1 MTLDAAKTP
10 TDQET
15 TGFGHGKVILLGE
28 HTVVYGHPAIA
39 AGLPVGV
46 HARVRPGRGR
56 VVAPSWQLDLLMG
69 DGSDVGTALEKL
81 AEALGADPRAL
92 DVALETEIPA
102 RAGLGS
108 SAAMAVAVARAMA
121 PWVGAGND
129 TAAIDAAVAAAETV
143 FHGTPS
149 GVDAA
154 AASHGGVGVFSKGEG
169 WSPAN
174 VRQPIKLCLGLSG
187 RPRRTADLVA
197 SLALLA
203 RRTPVARQVIDHLG
217 EISRAGLEALA
228 LGDIDSL
235 GRLFDLAH
243 GLLAGLRLSTL
254 ELDKLVHGARASGAL
269 GAKLTG
275 AGGGGAV
282 IALAPSHRQDVIDR
296 WQSDGFSGLVAS
308 VAAEPAR
315 ASAVPSAPAPGT
327 PAVIP

>member
-1 MTLDAAKTP
+1 MSMPPAN
-10 TDQET
+10 QT

-39 AGLPVGV
+39 AGLPIGV
-46 HARVRPGRGR
+46 HAHVQPGRGR
-56 VVAPSWQLDLLMG
+56 VMAADWQLDVMMG

-81 AEALGADPRAL
+81 AEVLGVDCRAL
-92 DVALETEIPA
+92 DVTLTTEIPA

-108 SAAMAVAVARAMA
+108 SAAMAVAVARALA
-121 PWVGAGND
+121 PWVGAAD
-129 TAAIDAAVAAAETV
+129 DAAAITAAVAAAETV

-154 AASHGGVGVFSKGEG
+154 AASHGSVGVFIKGQG
-169 WSPAN
+169 WTPAPM
-174 VRQPIKLCLGLSG
+174 RQPIKLCLGLSG
-187 RPRRTADLVA
+187 RPRRTADLVE

-203 RRTPVARQVIDHLG
+203 RRTPAARKVIDALG
-217 EISRAGLEALA
+217 EISRAGLDTLA
-228 LGDIDSL
+228 AGDIDSL

-243 GLLAGLRLSTL
+243 GLLAGLRLSTIEL
-254 ELDKLVHGARASGAL
+254 ERLVYGARAAGAL

-296 WQSDGFSGLVAS
+296 WQTDGFTGLM
-308 VAAEPAR
+308 AEVGATGPK
-315 ASAVPSAPAPGT
+315 P
-327 PAVIP
+327 